1 MLHPLGIEVRWF
13 TQPASPK
20 TFQARTVSELGDST
34 VDRLA
39 LELANLACAFE
50 ITQASAEAS
59 LYLYEQRLGLTQ
71 LSLDQAGEPVLRLGH
86 LTQLIRRSEG
96 SLGELERLIRLASAQ
111 AWLDRLEPLRAGKMA
126 LEGLR
131 QVG

>member
-1 MLHPLGIEVRWF
+1 MRWF

-20 TFQARTVSELGDST
+20 TFQARTICELGDST

-71 LSLDQAGEPVLRLGH
+71 LSLDQAGEPVIRLGH